1 MLDLQQFCSTDE
13 LRAWLT
19 KPFRAGDHSYA
30 SNGQIMVRVPAREQ
44 DEPPKNPPKDWEQ
57 KVTRYFLPMQDVVFS
72 KSPPVNLPALEK
84 EEVITCSECEGRGTQ
99 HDCPDCECTCGTCK
113 GTTQERIRPLISAD
127 FAGAQFDLMYLHQ
140 IMSLP
145 ALQVAIGSADV
156 DQLLPLLFRFEGGE
170 GSLMPLRGKYENH
183 VDIAA
188 HGTPPAHG

>member
-1 MLDLQQFCSTDE
+1 
-13 LRAWLT
+13 
-19 KPFRAGDHSYA
+19 
-30 SNGQIMVRVPAREQ
+30 
-44 DEPPKNPPKDWEQ
+44 
-57 KVTRYFLPMQDVVFS
+57 
-72 KSPPVNLPALEK
+72 
-84 EEVITCSECEGRGTQ
+84 
-99 HDCPDCECTCGTCK
+99 
-113 GTTQERIRPLISAD
+113 LISAD